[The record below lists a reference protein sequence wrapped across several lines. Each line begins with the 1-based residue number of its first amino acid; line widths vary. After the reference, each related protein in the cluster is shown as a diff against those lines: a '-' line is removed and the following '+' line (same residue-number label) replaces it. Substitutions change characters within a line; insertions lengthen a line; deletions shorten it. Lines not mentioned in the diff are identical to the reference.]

1 MKKTS
6 SCRCPVHCRAVELEP
21 LKVPSNANN
30 SMILLL
36 RFLADFKTLIDLYV
50 VSKFF
55 YNYKEVV
62 LHKVKL
68 SKTLHIDLAS

>member
-1 MKKTS
+1 M
-6 SCRCPVHCRAVELEP
+6 SCSLQGSWTRTF
-21 LKVPSNANN
+21 KPSNANN

-36 RFLADFKTLIDLYV
+36 RFLTDFKTLIDLYA

-55 YNYKEVV
+55 YNYKEVA